1 MSWMDHLVRKPLAD
15 LEPYKPGKPVGEV
28 QREYGLREIVRLCSN
43 ENPWPLP
50 EKVQEAIREASQEVR
65 RYPDPAAYHLKR
77 AIARHLG
84 VSPLETMV
92 GGGTEGL
99 LYAFFQAMIDEGDEV
114 VFPVPTYPI
123 YRLAA
128 SAAGARCLTRPLR
141 EDFSVDLEG
150 LVALC
155 GERTKAL
162 VLCNPNN
169 PTGVILPRADLLQL
183 ASQLEERQVLLVVD
197 EAYAEYVHDP
207 RYVSGVDLFRQLG
220 NIVILRTFSKIYG
233 LAGLRVGYAIAPKP
247 VVEAFSKVRR
257 VFGVNCIAQAAALA
271 ALQEQDYV
279 QQVKERTLVEKERM
293 VRSIAEMGVKV
304 HLTQTNF
311 VLLEVPSSD
320 QVYDHLLRAGIIV
333 RQGEDLALPGTLR
346 VTVGLPEENDRFLKE
361 FRKIHRR
368 LER

>member
-1 MSWMDHLVRKPLAD
+1 MTWMEHLIRKPLAE

-28 QREYGLREIVRLCSN
+28 QREYGLREIIRLCSN

-50 EKVQEAIREASQEVR
+50 ERVLQAIREAAGDIH
-65 RYPDPAAYHLKR
+65 RYPDPAAYHLRR

-84 VSPLETMV
+84 VSPQETIV
-92 GGGTEGL
+92 GGGTEGI
-99 LYAFFQAMIDEGDEV
+99 LYAFFQALIDEGDEV
-114 VFPVPTYPI
+114 VYPVPTYPI

-128 SAAGARCLTRPLR
+128 CAAGARCVTHPLR
-141 EDFSVDLEG
+141 EDHTVDVDG

-169 PTGVILPRADLLQL
+169 PTGNILPRADLLQM
-183 ASQLEERQVLLVVD
+183 ASQLEEKQVLLVVD
-197 EAYAEYVHDP
+197 EAYAEYVTDP

-247 VVEAFSKVRR
+247 VVEAFAKVRR
-257 VFGVNCIAQAAALA
+257 VFGVNSIGQAAALA
-271 ALQEQDYV
+271 ALEGQDFIA
-279 QQVKERTLVEKERM
+279 QVRERTLVEKEKM
-293 VRSIAEMGVKV
+293 VRGITETGVKV
-304 HLTQTNF
+304 FSTQTNF
-311 VLLEVPSSD
+311 VLLELPNAPA
-320 QVYDHLLRAGIIV
+320 VYENLLRAGIIV
-333 RQGEDLALPGTLR
+333 RLGEDLGMPGTLR

-361 FRKIHRR
+361 LRRALRR
-368 LER
+368 LDR